1 LIRVSLSLINVFIPN
16 MIQFKELLSFKS
28 FFHEG
33 AFSYQKAR
41 IIHTNLSLIY
51 KSMEQIFELK
61 NKNQLQLGEFNLG
74 TWFRTKVILM
84 NQHTSSTKVVLIM
97 INLEKVLIMV
107 YV

>member
-1 LIRVSLSLINVFIPN
+1 
-16 MIQFKELLSFKS
+16 
-28 FFHEG
+28 
-33 AFSYQKAR
+33 
-41 IIHTNLSLIY
+41 
-51 KSMEQIFELK
+51 MEQIFELK